1 MSTLQRF
8 LSASAAGWV
17 KIFLTAFSQLL
28 LVPIFLKYWTVEEY
42 GCWLVIQTV
51 IALSAIVSA
60 GHQNYVGFEFL
71 KVGDK
76 RLEEFRVLFYSAV
89 PWVLAIAS
97 LELGVLAILIATG
110 WMRPT
115 FDPHHSLDAGLLHQ
129 AFWSVILYSLLALIT
144 SVSGLA
150 GRAVAPYGY
159 FPRMNWWQT
168 WLAVISS
175 LTSGMAVALG
185 ADLLG
190 AALSSVLANLL
201 FNIFIHIDLWK
212 MFSRHQIRPIRPD
225 LGVGL
230 RNFSHSLAIAL
241 TTVLDIFRQQ
251 GVRVLLSST
260 IGVAGMTAFATTRT
274 MSNLSLQGI
283 GTITAPVM
291 PEIMRFLRE
300 RDADR
305 TNAIIGFVW
314 ALAVVGLAPVLTV
327 FQWLMP
333 YIFHFWTRGKIGFNP
348 ALFGLFSVSLLI
360 FALARPLI
368 AILQGNNLLKVQ
380 LFISIGNSLIAVVG
394 ILLLSNA
401 FGVSGAATALLVAEL
416 VATLLS
422 AWFAKRWLD
431 ANQIRFPWAL
441 FYLAITSIIVAA
453 LAILSMVA
461 LPQYIELIVGAS
473 MVVNGVIATV
483 YFFQLPALAVDKMRG
498 IFRRRR
504 RAA

>member
-17 KIFLTAFSQLL
+17 RIFLTAFGQIL
-28 LVPIFLKYWTVEEY
+28 LVPIFLKFWSVEEY

-51 IALSAIVSA
+51 VALSAIVSA

-71 KVGDK
+71 KVGD
-76 RLEEFRVLFYSAV
+76 RRPEEFRVLFYSAV
-89 PWVLAIAS
+89 PWVLTIAA
-97 LELGVLAILIATG
+97 LELLVLATLVATG
-110 WMRPT
+110 WLRPT
-115 FDPHHSLDAGLLHQ
+115 FDPHRTLDAVLLHQ
-129 AFWSVILYSLLALIT
+129 AFWSVILYSTLALIT
-144 SVSGLA
+144 SVGGLA

-168 WLAVISS
+168 WLAVVSS
-175 LTSGMAVALG
+175 LTSGIAVALG
-185 ADLLG
+185 ADLVW
-190 AALSSVLANLL
+190 ASVASVLANLL
-201 FNIFIHIDLWK
+201 FNIPIHLDLWR
-212 MFSRHQIRPIRPD
+212 MFSRHHIRPVRPNWQ
-225 LGVGL
+225 VGFG
-230 RNFSHSLAIAL
+230 NFWHSLAIAL

-314 ALAVVGLAPVLTV
+314 ALAVVALAPVLTI

-333 YIFHFWTRGKIGFNP
+333 TIFHFWTRGKIGFNP
-348 ALFGLFSVSLLI
+348 SLFGLFSISLLI

-431 ANQIRFPWAL
+431 ANHIRFPWTL
-441 FYLAITSIIVAA
+441 FCLAISSIIAA
-453 LAILSMVA
+453 AAAILSMVA
-461 LPQYIELIVGAS
+461 MPGHLEEIVGVA
-473 MVVNGVIATV
+473 MVVDFVIAAA
-483 YFFQLPALAVDKMRG
+483 YLRQLPELALDKMRG
-498 IFRRRR
+498 IFRRFRR
-504 RAA
+504 PA

>member
-28 LVPIFLKYWTVEEY
+28 LVPIFLKYWSVEEY

-51 IALSAIVSA
+51 VALSAIVSA

-129 AFWSVILYSLLALIT
+129 AFWSVILYSMLALIT
-144 SVSGLA
+144 SVGGLA

-168 WLAVISS
+168 LLAVVSS
-175 LTSGMAVALG
+175 LTSGAAVALG
-185 ADLLG
+185 ANLLW
-190 AALSSVLANLL
+190 ASVSSVLANLA
-201 FNIFIHIDLWK
+201 FNVLIHIDLWR
-212 MFSRHQIRPIRPD
+212 MFSRHHIRPIRPN
-225 LGVGL
+225 LNVGL
-230 RNFSHSLAIAL
+230 RNFWHSLAIAL

-348 ALFGLFSVSLLI
+348 ALFGLFSISLLI

-431 ANQIRFPWAL
+431 ANQIGFPWAL
-441 FYLAITSIIVAA
+441 FYLAIASIVAA
-453 LAILSMVA
+453 AVAILSMVA
-461 LPQYIELIVGAS
+461 LPQYIVPIVGAS
-473 MVVNGVIATV
+473 LAVNGVIATA
-483 YFFQLPALAVDKMRG
+483 YFFKLPALAVDKMRG